1 MVTLTLIKID
11 VIDFNCTNET
21 AIHLCEVIVV
31 YTQQMALNIGYLC
44 YIYLLILF
52 IYHIVHFLVVMH
64 NGMAFIAEPSR
75 DLIYFKPLPKIAL
88 TQLGLNTVLCRKRS
102 NFIVVV

>member
-1 MVTLTLIKID
+1 MVTLTLIKIN

-21 AIHLCEVIVV
+21 AIHLREVIVFA
-31 YTQQMALNIGYLC
+31 QQMTLNIGYLC

-88 TQLGLNTVLCRKRS
+88 AQLGLNTVLCRKRS

>member
-1 MVTLTLIKID
+1 MVTFTLIKID

-21 AIHLCEVIVV
+21 AIHLREVIVV
-31 YTQQMALNIGYLC
+31 FAQQMTLNIGYLC

-64 NGMAFIAEPSR
+64 NGMAFITEPSR
-75 DLIYFKPLPKIAL
+75 DFKPLPKIAL
-88 TQLGLNTVLCRKRS
+88 VQLGLNTVLCRKRS